1 MSSGSRFMLFRK
13 HALSMSDAEFAKVVE
28 HYKKS
33 AVDMEDDELP
43 EIAGICPFEQTGTYD
58 EKKKVWIQKEDG
70 PWMIQKEFRYVTK
83 KDHKLCDLLLEW
95 SFGSGFDC
103 LKQEW
108 NLSPYKFKYS
118 QKVIS
123 KDEAEK
129 MLVAVSY
136 LLNGD
141 WSASTEKAIGDKYL
155 TLFTDGYSSD
165 SYHKYLDRNRPNR
178 HEQVIRHCCAG
189 YEIIVKTPHIA
200 NSDNSDDIYEREIRE
215 ADDTIEFWLQQ
226 TKYALEAYLKAEDFS
241 YENKHELVLVYEA
254 T

>member
-33 AVDMEDDELP
+33 VIGMEDDELP
-43 EIAGICPFEQTGTYD
+43 EIAGICPFEQTSTYD
-58 EKKKVWIQKEDG
+58 EKKKDWIQKEDS

-95 SFGSGFDC
+95 NFGSGFDC

-141 WSASTEKAIGDKYL
+141 WSASIEKTIGDKYL
-155 TLFTDGYSSD
+155 ALFTDGYSGY
-165 SYHKYLDRNRPNR
+165 SYHRYLDRNRPNR

-200 NSDNSDDIYEREIRE
+200 DCDVSDYIYEHEIRK

>member
-33 AVDMEDDELP
+33 GIDMEDDELP
-43 EIAGICPFEQTGTYD
+43 EIAGICPFEQSCFYD
-58 EKKKVWIQKEDG
+58 ETKKIWIKKEDG
-70 PWMIQKEFRYVTK
+70 PWMIQKDFRYVTK

-95 SFGSGFDC
+95 DFGSGFDC

-108 NLSPYKFKYS
+108 NLSPHKFKYC

-141 WSASTEKAIGDKYL
+141 WSASTEKVIGDKYL
-155 TLFTDGYSSD
+155 KLFTDGYSSD
-165 SYHKYLDRNRPNR
+165 SYHKYLDRNSPNK

-200 NSDNSDDIYEREIRE
+200 DNNDSDYNYEREIRE
-215 ADDTIEFWLQQ
+215 SDDTIEFWLQQ

-241 YENKHELVLVYEA
+241 YDNKHELILVYEA